1 MKALKHNGTTVSL
14 VIVELTERYEWQ
26 GRQIA
31 WGRAGDGPAVVFCHG
46 TPWSSVLWQ
55 RVADALSDRYTVYLW
70 DMPGYG
76 RSSKRQDHPVDFGV
90 QADALDAL
98 VRQWGTTDP
107 HVIAHDFGGAVS
119 LRAHLVCGVDLAS
132 LMLID
137 VVAIPPSGSPFFKFV
152 QDNPGLLGQLPGYIH
167 RAIVRAYI
175 GNASS
180 GGLRADDL
188 DDLVKP
194 WTGSEGQTAF
204 YRQIIDYDEVYLR
217 ENEELLANLD
227 VPVHIV
233 WGEQDAWIPVE
244 RADRLHELIP
254 HSTVST
260 VAGSNHLIQLDAPER
275 LMYEVTSWLDRVAGE
290 PASRQTK

>member
-1 MKALKHNGTTVSL
+1 VDL
-14 VIVELTERYEWQ
+14 IERYEWQ

-46 TPWSSVLWQ
+46 TPWSSVYW
-55 RVADALSDRYTVYLW
+55 RRIVDALTDSYTVYLW

-76 RSSKRQDHPVDFGV
+76 RSSKQSHHAVDFGV
-90 QADALDAL
+90 QADALHAL
-98 VRQWGTTDP
+98 LRHWGLARP

-119 LRAHLVCGVDLAS
+119 LRAHLVCGADYAS
-132 LMLID
+132 LMLVD

-152 QDNPGLLGQLPGYIH
+152 QDNPGLLDQLPGYVH

-175 GNASS
+175 GNASCVA
-180 GGLRADDL
+180 LRDEDL

-194 WTGSEGQTAF
+194 WTETEGQTAF
-204 YRQIIDYDEVYLR
+204 YRQIIDYDERYLR
-217 ENEELLANLD
+217 ENEERLATLT

-244 RADRLHELIP
+244 RADRLHALIP
-254 HSTVST
+254 HSTLHT
-260 VAGSNHLIQLDAPER
+260 VPDSNHLIHYDAPER
-275 LMYEVTSWLDRVAGE
+275 LMYEVTSWLNRVSG
-290 PASRQTK
+290 

>member
-1 MKALKHNGTTVSL
+1 MPKVD
-14 VIVELTERYEWQ
+14 LTERYEWQ

-46 TPWSSVLWQ
+46 TPWSSVLW
-55 RVADALSDRYTVYLW
+55 RPFADALTDRYTVYLW

-76 RSSKRQDHPVDFGV
+76 MSSKQPDHPVDFGV
-90 QADALDAL
+90 QANTLDAL
-98 VRQWGTTDP
+98 LRHWEIDRP

-119 LRAHLVCGVDLAS
+119 LRAHLVCGADYAS
-132 LMLID
+132 LMLVD

-152 QDNPGLLGQLPGYIH
+152 QSNPGLLEQLPGYIH

-180 GGLRADDL
+180 KALRDNDL

-204 YRQIIDYDEVYLR
+204 YRQIIDYDESYLR
-217 ENEELLANLD
+217 DNEDRLSALTI
-227 VPVHIV
+227 PVHIV
-233 WGEQDAWIPVE
+233 WGEDDAWIPVE
-244 RADRLHELIP
+244 RADRLHALIP
-254 HSTVST
+254 HSTLRT
-260 VAGSNHLIQLDAPER
+260 VPASNHLIHYDAPAR
-275 LMYEVTSWLDRVAGE
+275 LMNESPLGWIGSHRPNDSVV
-290 PASRQTK
+290 SRHRRSRK

>member
-1 MKALKHNGTTVSL
+1 VD
-14 VIVELTERYEWQ
+14 LTERFKWQ

-46 TPWSSVLWQ
+46 TPWSSVLW
-55 RVADALSDRYTVYLW
+55 RPIADALTARYSVYLW

-76 RSSKRQDHPVDFGV
+76 RSSMHPDHPVDFGV
-90 QADALDAL
+90 QADAFNAL
-98 VRQWGTTDP
+98 LRHWDIARP

-119 LRAHLVCGVDLAS
+119 LRAHLVGGADYAS

-152 QDNPGLLGQLPGYIH
+152 QDNPGLLDQLPGYVH

-180 GGLRADDL
+180 SGLRDEHL
-188 DDLVKP
+188 DNLVNP
-194 WTGSEGQTAF
+194 WTGEEGQKAF
-204 YRQIIDYDEVYLR
+204 YRQIVDYDERYLR
-217 ENEELLANLD
+217 ENEELLPKVT

-244 RADRLHELIP
+244 RADRLHTLMR
-254 HSTVST
+254 HSTLCKVP
-260 VAGSNHLIQLDAPER
+260 GSNHLIQFDAPER
-275 LMYEVTSWLDRVAGE
+275 LMYEVTSWLERVSGA
-290 PASRQTK
+290 

>member
-1 MKALKHNGTTVSL
+1 MG
-14 VIVELTERYEWQ
+14 VELTERYEWQ

-46 TPWSSVLWQ
+46 TPWSSVLWR

-76 RSSKRQDHPVDFGV
+76 RSSKRPDHAVDFGV
-90 QADALDAL
+90 QADALTAL
-98 VRQWGTTDP
+98 VRHWGIADP

-180 GGLRADDL
+180 GGLCADDL
-188 DDLVKP
+188 DDLV
-194 WTGSEGQTAF
+194 EA
-204 YRQIIDYDEVYLR
+204 
-217 ENEELLANLD
+217 LD
-227 VPVHIV
+227 
-233 WGEQDAWIPVE
+233 G
-244 RADRLHELIP
+244 
-254 HSTVST
+254 
-260 VAGSNHLIQLDAPER
+260 
-275 LMYEVTSWLDRVAGE
+275 
-290 PASRQTK
+290 